1 MKRVMSLLKDYSDVM
16 TVEEVCAVLKLGK
29 NKVYELLQRSEISS
43 RKVGRKYLIPK
54 KSVIDFLE
62 SARYTSN

>member
-1 MKRVMSLLKDYSDVM
+1 MLLLKNYGDVM
-16 TVEEVCAVLKLGK
+16 IVEEVCEVLKLGK
-29 NKVYELLQRSEISS
+29 NKVYELLQSGDIAS

-62 SARYTSN
+62 SVRYTSN

>member
-1 MKRVMSLLKDYSDVM
+1 MLKNYGDVM
-16 TVEEVCAVLKLGK
+16 IVEEVCEFLKLGK
-29 NKVYELLQRSEISS
+29 NKVYELLQSGDIAS

-62 SARYTSN
+62 SVRYTSN

>member
-1 MKRVMSLLKDYSDVM
+1 MLLLKNYGDVM
-16 TVEEVCAVLKLGK
+16 IVEEVCEFLKLGK
-29 NKVYELLQRSEISS
+29 NKVYELLQSGDIAS

-62 SARYTSN
+62 SVRYTSN